1 MMVLAANSVAH
12 YFCFHQ
18 LSLCGDE
25 VSEPKPSAAPLEILC
40 QQTNLT
46 PQDVIV
52 VGDTTGD
59 TGMARNAQ
67 AGLCIGVLSGS
78 GTAHQLMETGAN
90 IILPNIGDVP
100 SLLDCMG
107 LEKRPATAGVDDEL
121 QDPDSPLEASGNVTI
136 GVVS

>member
-1 MMVLAANSVAH
+1 MNIQCAVSISEAH
-12 YFCFHQ
+12 YYTFAFHRQ
-18 LSLCGDE
+18 WTLCGDE
-25 VSEPKPSAAPLEILC
+25 VSEPKPSAVPLEMLC

-46 PQDVIV
+46 PHEVIV

-67 AGLCIGVLSGS
+67 ASLCIGVLSGS

-90 IILPNIGDVP
+90 IILPHVGHVP

-107 LEKRPATAGVDDEL
+107 LEKRPLDEVEKWME
-121 QDPDSPLEASGNVTI
+121 PDSSGNVTI
-136 GVVS
+136 GAVS